1 MADAAQD
8 ILIGVAGPRRHLLDI
23 PLIRAGLMQHGARTR
38 RLHPGSDRDWHALD
52 AVVIAGG
59 AHIHPRRYRSQPSI
73 EARYNPPRD
82 EYELAL
88 LEYAQQHRLPV
99 LGICRGAQLL
109 NIFHGGTLHQDI
121 TPLRRRTRPR
131 HLLTPMQT
139 VRVMPHSRLAR
150 ILKRDR
156 IGANRLHSQS
166 VLQLGRGLRVSA
178 LDPDHFVQ
186 AVESVREDW
195 QIGVQWHPEYLLYHP
210 AHRKLFRALVD
221 AARRRKLS
229 TS

>member
-1 MADAAQD
+1 MADAAED
-8 ILIGVAGPRRHLLDI
+8 ILIGVAGPRRHLLDS
-23 PLIRAGLMQHGARTR
+23 PLIRIGLMQHGARTR
-38 RLHPGSDRDWHALD
+38 RLYPGSDRDWRTLD

-59 AHIHPRRYRSQPSI
+59 AHIHPRRYGSQPAI
-73 EARYNPPRD
+73 DARYNPPRD

-88 LEYAQQHRLPV
+88 LDYAQQHRLPV

-109 NIFHGGTLHQDI
+109 NVFHGGTLHQDI

-150 ILKRDR
+150 ILQRETL
-156 IGANRLHSQS
+156 GANRLHSQS
-166 VLQLGRGLRVSA
+166 VLQLGRGLRVCA

-186 AVESVREDW
+186 AVESVRDDW
-195 QIGVQWHPEYLLYHP
+195 QVGVQWHPEYLLYHP
-210 AHRKLFRALVD
+210 AHRKLFRALVN
-221 AARRRKLS
+221 AARRRRCS
-229 TS
+229 AS